1 MNINATLIGQAIAF
15 FLFVVFCMKY
25 VWPQI
30 LHALEERKKKI
41 ADGLAAAEH
50 GKREQALAEERAKVL
65 LREAKDQAGEIIS
78 RADKR
83 AAEIIEASKDDAK
96 DDARVEGG
104 RLLTAA
110 KAEIDQELNR
120 VKEDLRGQVVSIAL
134 TAASKVLG
142 REVDGT
148 THAELMDK
156 LAAEI

>member
-15 FLFVVFCMKY
+15 FLFVVFCMKI
-25 VWPQI
+25 VWPPI

-41 ADGLAAAEH
+41 ADGLAAGEH
-50 GKREQALAEERAKVL
+50 GKQEQLLAEERAKEL
-65 LREAKDQAGEIIS
+65 LREAKEQAGEIIT

-83 AAEIIEASKDDAK
+83 ASEIVDEAKQDAK
-96 DDARVEGG
+96 AEGG
-104 RLLTAA
+104 RMLTAA
-110 KAEIDQELNR
+110 RAEIDQELNR

>member
-25 VWPQI
+25 VWPPI

-41 ADGLAAAEH
+41 ADGLAAGEH
-50 GKREQALAEERAKVL
+50 GKREQVLAEERAKEL
-65 LREAKDQAGEIIS
+65 LHEAKEQAGEIIT

-83 AAEIIEASKDDAK
+83 AAEIVDESKDDAR
-96 DDARVEGG
+96 AEGS

-110 KAEIDQELNR
+110 KADIDQELNR
-120 VKEDLRGQVVSIAL
+120 VKEQLRGQVVSIAL
-134 TAASKVLG
+134 AGASKVLE
-142 REVDGT
+142 REVDESA
-148 THAELMDK
+148 HAELMNK

>member
-25 VWPQI
+25 VWPPI
-30 LHALEERKKKI
+30 LQALTARKAKI

-50 GKREQALAEERAKVL
+50 GKHEQELAKARAKEL
-65 LREAKDQAGEIIS
+65 LRKAKDQGAEIIS

-83 AAEIIEASKDDAK
+83 AAEIIEAAKDDAK
-96 DDARVEGG
+96 SEGQ
-104 RLLTAA
+104 RLMKAA
-110 KAEIDQELNR
+110 QAEIEQEVVR

-134 TAASKVLG
+134 AGAGKILQ
-142 REVDGT
+142 REVDEAA
-148 THAELMDK
+148 HAELLNK